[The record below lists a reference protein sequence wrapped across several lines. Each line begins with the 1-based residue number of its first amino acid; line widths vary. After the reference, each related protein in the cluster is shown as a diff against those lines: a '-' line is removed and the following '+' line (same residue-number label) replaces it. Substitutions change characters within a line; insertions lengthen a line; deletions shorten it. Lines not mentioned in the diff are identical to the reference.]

1 MYQNIQMSIGSNERK
16 KEIAMSG
23 DIGLKNEPVIFYSE
37 KMTMAKLILL
47 SHKGIPIS
55 LYNKTIEKLNKYE
68 QKEIL

>member
-1 MYQNIQMSIGSNERK
+1 
-16 KEIAMSG
+16 MSG